1 MPPAGGV
8 VTRGTAMKR
17 PFDISEG
24 VVASEMAI
32 VDTFTKLIFGQESHY
47 SDAEVQIIEALS
59 RVDDN
64 AAAGGH
70 SSIGVYLR
78 ALGVP
83 EMIALVSRVRDA
95 MSQIYS
101 ANARRGNRAQAPRI
115 DALSAVLR

>member
-1 MPPAGGV
+1 MQ
-8 VTRGTAMKR
+8 R

-59 RVDDN
+59 RVDVN
-64 AAAGGH
+64 VAAGGH

-95 MSQIYS
+95 MSQICS
-101 ANARRGNRAQAPRI
+101 ANGIANVRGGNRAQAPRI
-115 DALSAVLR
+115 DVRSAVLR